1 MAAPAAPPEFS
12 AATPAHG
19 DAAGMPHSGCGS
31 AAIWKASSTGALGH
45 VFGFLQLS
53 ERVQAAAVCRAF
65 RQAVCDAFRSLSSLD
80 TVSFGSRETAESVC
94 AWVKRAVFPWPQL
107 TRLRVNL
114 AVDAGAAYSEFIL
127 ALPPDQLRA
136 VSLHGL
142 CRRSEVVEALAERCE
157 GLESLQFC
165 LRGHQG
171 HSVRFASLL
180 TRCSAL
186 TQLDATDCPFANDGL
201 LRALAAGQSERRL
214 AEAPASP
221 AAAAAAAAG
230 PGDAGPPAATPAA
243 ASSAAAAA
251 ATAVSSTTAGLAPD
265 AVGRAA
271 PGGGGPLRELL
282 LGRCLHVTSAGVAA
296 VAAACPSLERLELRG
311 SPGVG
316 ADAMRALAASECSA
330 SLTSLQVPA
339 THIGDAGVAAMAAAC
354 PGLRQLDLSSVRGL
368 GDEGLA
374 ALAAAECVPRLSLLG
389 LGGMG
394 AGVTAGGLASL
405 VSRAIG
411 LRTLKLPSN
420 RFCVTDDVIR
430 AAASSCTGLASLN
443 LRGCGSVSDAGLL
456 ALATARHATLTSLEL
471 EFCIGISDAGVEALA
486 EHCTALEAVSLRAL
500 VLAPISL
507 APVRALVERNTR
519 LRSLIIGQ
527 AGDMATLQAFAAS
540 LVAARPDLAVG
551 W

>member
-201 LRALAAGQSERRL
+201 LRALA
-214 AEAPASP
+214 
-221 AAAAAAAAG
+221 
-230 PGDAGPPAATPAA
+230 
-243 ASSAAAAA
+243 
-251 ATAVSSTTAGLAPD
+251 
-265 AVGRAA
+265 
-271 PGGGGPLRELL
+271 
-282 LGRCLHVTSAGVAA
+282 AA